1 MSADDRE
8 RDEAPPFEGAGDAL
22 PSSDELELFAYLD
35 GELDDDAAARFEE
48 RVGGDPELAAKLT
61 AMGAIADF
69 VRDDAAR
76 IYGAARVD
84 TIVDDVLAKLAPR
97 ATAPAPPVPLRLA
110 PVVEIAASQ
119 STRFGRSR
127 STSVVWIGG
136 ALAVAAAVAL
146 FVGTR
151 RDPIGAPPVAA
162 ASAKPTAAE
171 TASETVAV
179 NVVPT
184 ASRAVDPPLPAA
196 GTPGVEVEDL
206 EVGEGATVIYTGS
219 AQGAVVWVND
229 KR

>member
-48 RVGGDPELAAKLT
+48 RLEGDRELAAKLT
-61 AMGAIADF
+61 AMSAISGF

-84 TIVDDVLAKLAPR
+84 TIVDDVLAKLAPQ
-97 ATAPAPPVPLRLA
+97 AAAPLRLA
-110 PVVEIAASQ
+110 PVVEIAAPQ
-119 STRFGRSR
+119 STRFSRNR
-127 STSVVWIGG
+127 STSIVWIGG

-151 RDPIGAPPVAA
+151 RDPIAAPPVAA
-162 ASAKPTAAE
+162 TSAKTSAP
-171 TASETVAV
+171 SETVAV

-184 ASRAVDPPLPAA
+184 ASRAVDPPPPAA

>member
-48 RVGGDPELAAKLT
+48 RVESDPELSAKLT
-61 AMGAIADF
+61 AMTAISGF

-84 TIVDDVLAKLAPR
+84 TIVDDVLAKLGPQAAAP
-97 ATAPAPPVPLRLA
+97 TPPAPLRLA
-110 PVVEIAASQ
+110 PVVEIAAAQ
-119 STRFGRSR
+119 STRFGRTR
-127 STSVVWIGG
+127 STSIVWIGG

-151 RDPIGAPPVAA
+151 RDPISTPPVAA
-162 ASAKPTAAE
+162 ASAKSTAEA
-171 TASETVAV
+171 APTVAQI
-179 NVVPT
+179 VVPT
-184 ASRAVDPPLPAA
+184 ASRAVDPPPPAA

>member
-1 MSADDRE
+1 MSTDDRE

-35 GELDDDAAARFEE
+35 GELDDDAAARFEA
-48 RVGGDPELAAKLT
+48 RLGSDPELAAKLT
-61 AMGAIADF
+61 AATAIAGF

-84 TIVDDVLAKLAPR
+84 SIADDVMSKLAR
-97 ATAPAPPVPLRLA
+97 GSAATTRLRVV
-110 PVVEIAASQ
+110 PVVEIAAPQ
-119 STRFGRSR
+119 STRFSRAR
-127 STSVVWIGG
+127 STSVVWLGG

-146 FVGTR
+146 FVVTR
-151 RDPIGAPPVAA
+151 RDPISAPPVAA
-162 ASAKPTAAE
+162 ASTTA
-171 TASETVAV
+171 TASETVAIITPV
-179 NVVPT
+179 GPT
-184 ASRAVDPPLPAA
+184 ASRTVDPPSPAA

>member
-35 GELDDDAAARFEE
+35 GELADDAAARFEE
-48 RVGGDPELAAKLT
+48 RVESDPELAAKLT
-61 AMGAIADF
+61 AMTAISSF

-84 TIVDDVLAKLAPR
+84 TIVDDVFAKLAPQ
-97 ATAPAPPVPLRLA
+97 AAAKAPPVQLRLA
-110 PVVEIAASQ
+110 PVVEIAGAQ
-119 STRFGRSR
+119 STRFSRTR
-127 STSVVWIGG
+127 STSIVWIGG

-151 RDPIGAPPVAA
+151 RDPISAPPVAA
-162 ASAKPTAAE
+162 ASAKTSA
-171 TASETVAV
+171 ASETVAV

-184 ASRAVDPPLPAA
+184 ASRAVDPPPPAA